1 MARAKKQA
9 PAPIL
14 PEAEAR
20 NQLITD
26 VIETNYMPY
35 AMSVIISRAIP
46 EIDGFKP
53 VHRKLL
59 YTMYTMGLMN
69 GQRIKSNT
77 IAGATMKLH
86 PHGDAAIYETMV
98 RLTRANEALLHPF
111 VDSKGSFGKQYSRS
125 MAPAASRYTEAK
137 LEPFCA
143 EIFGG
148 VDKDAVDMVPNY
160 DSTTTE
166 PLLLPTS
173 FPNILVSPNMG
184 IAVGMASNIC
194 SFNLGEICDATIQ
207 LLRHPSKTT
216 TDTLLDIVKGPD
228 FPGGA
233 YIIYNRENMRQI
245 YETGRGPVKL
255 RARYT
260 YDKDQNCIDVTQIPY
275 STSIEAIMDKISDCV
290 KSGKIKDVTDVR
302 DEIDLSGFKLTID
315 LRRGTDPDKLMT
327 KLYKLTP
334 LEDSFD
340 CNFNVIINGAPRQL
354 GVKAILEEW
363 IRFRM
368 DCVRRE
374 FTFTLRKKEDKLHL
388 LDGLSKILLDIDKA
402 IAIIRSTAKE
412 SEVVANLME
421 AFSIDEIQAE
431 YVADI
436 KLRHLNRE
444 YIIARIDERNELKEE
459 IANLRAIIED
469 DLKIKAEIAKQLAEI
484 KKKYGKPRKTQ
495 LMDESEIEVATEA
508 DFFENYNVKVV
519 LTKEGYF
526 KKITLVSLRGADEQK
541 LKEGDCITHTED
553 CDNAAELIF
562 ITDQRQMYHTR
573 VRDFDPV
580 KASALGDFLPAK
592 LGMAEGE
599 RPIFMKVITP
609 DLEKYNMIYIFE
621 NGKGVRVS
629 LANYQ
634 FRSSRKKLSGAYS
647 GASPIVAAILEDK
660 PKDIII
666 VSDQNKAITIK
677 SALIPEKAT
686 RGAGGVTLFTLKGK
700 AKVIYADETEKST
713 YPEPQNY
720 RKIKIPATGSSL

>member
-1 MARAKKQA
+1 MARAKKQTKA
-9 PAPIL
+9 APIL

-69 GQRIKSNT
+69 GAKIKSNT

-137 LEPFCA
+137 LDPFCA

-166 PLLLPTS
+166 PVLLPTS

-207 LLRHPSKTT
+207 LLRHPNTT

-233 YIIYNRENMRQI
+233 YIIYNREAMRQI
-245 YETGRGPVKL
+245 FETGKGPVKL

-260 YDKDQNCIDVTQIPY
+260 YDKDANCIDVTQIPY

-290 KSGKIKDVTDVR
+290 KSGKIKDIADVR

-315 LRRGTDPDKLMT
+315 LRRGVDPDKLMT

-340 CNFNVIINGAPRQL
+340 CNFNVIIDGAPRQL
-354 GVKAILEEW
+354 GVKGILHEW

-368 DCVRRE
+368 GCVRRE
-374 FTFTLRKKEDKLHL
+374 FTFDLKKKEDKLHL
-388 LDGLSKILLDIDKA
+388 LYGLAKILLDIDKA
-402 IAIIRSTAKE
+402 IAIVRGTAKE
-412 SEVVANLME
+412 SDVVPNLME
-421 AFSIDEIQAE
+421 AFRLTEIQAE
-431 YVADI
+431 YVAEI

-444 YIIARIDERNELKEE
+444 YILNRTQEIEALQADIARLKEI
-459 IANLRAIIED
+459 IAD
-469 DLKIKAEIAKQLAEI
+469 DLKIKAEIAKQLQEV

-495 LMDESEIEVATEA
+495 LIDESEIEVATAE

-541 LKEGDCITHTED
+541 LKEGDSITHTED
-553 CDNAAELIF
+553 CDNAAELLF

-580 KASALGDFLPAK
+580 KASALGDYLPAK

-599 RPIFMKVITP
+599 KPIFMKVITP

-629 LANYQ
+629 LSNYQ

-660 PKDIII
+660 PKDVIL
-666 VSDQNKAITIK
+666 VSSQDKAITIK

-700 AKVIYADETEKST
+700 ATIVYADETEKSI
-713 YPEPQNY
+713 YPEAQNY